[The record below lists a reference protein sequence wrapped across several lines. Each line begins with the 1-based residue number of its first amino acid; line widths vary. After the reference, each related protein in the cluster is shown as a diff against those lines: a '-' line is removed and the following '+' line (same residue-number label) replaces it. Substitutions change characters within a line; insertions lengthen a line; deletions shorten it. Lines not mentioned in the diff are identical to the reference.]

1 MAAERKK
8 FRLQR
13 SEAGLLVIDIQERLC
28 QAMDPARLEPMVART
43 CAAIRGAKALG
54 LPIVMTEQY
63 PKGLGHTLP
72 QIASLLPD
80 VRPIEKMSFS
90 CGLEPIRH
98 GLRRPQVLIVGMEAH
113 VCVFQTARDLA
124 ETDAVPWILAD
135 AVLSRNEEDRQVGLA
150 LCRDVGS
157 IISTVESALFDLL
170 GKAGSPEFKLVS
182 QAVK

>member
-1 MAAERKK
+1 MLIALHAAAV
-8 FRLQR
+8 FLG
-13 SEAGLLVIDIQERLC
+13 AALLFTVQP
-28 QAMDPARLEPMVART
+28 MFARLV
-43 CAAIRGAKALG
+43 
-54 LPIVMTEQY
+54 LPVLATELY
-63 PKGLGHTLP
+63 PKGLGRTLP
-72 QIASLLPD
+72 SLRELLLAAPM
-80 VRPIEKMSFS
+80 EKMEFS
-90 CGLEPIRH
+90 CGANQEVARQILATGRKQA
-98 GLRRPQVLIVGMEAH
+98 LVVGMEAH

>member
-28 QAMDPARLEPMVART
+28 RAMEPARLERMVART
-43 CAAIRGAKALG
+43 CAAIRGAKAFG
-54 LPIVMTEQY
+54 LPIAVTEQY
-63 PKGLGHTLP
+63 PKGLGRTLP

-80 VRPIEKMSFS
+80 IRPLEKMSFS
-90 CGLEPIRH
+90 CGLEPIRNS
-98 GLRRPQVLIVGMEAH
+98 LRRPQILIVGMEAH

-124 ETDAVPWILAD
+124 ETDVVPYILAD
-135 AVLSRNEEDRQVGLA
+135 AVLSRTEEDRQVGLA
-150 LCRDVGS
+150 LCREVGAV
-157 IISTVESALFDLL
+157 ISTVECALFDLL
-170 GKAGSPEFKLVS
+170 GKAGSAEFKLVS